1 VTEHFFIVGAQRCGT
16 TYLYHLLDQHP
27 EIEMAHPVRP
37 EPKFFLDD
45 ALFAR
50 GLEEYHRRFF
60 PGKPG
65 AWLKGEKST
74 SYLGSDTA
82 AGRIATAFPKAKIV
96 VMLRDPIER
105 ALSHWRFSVENGV
118 EPLSVEEAFRRE
130 PERRDHFDGE
140 RYSTSPFAYLRR
152 GRYIDDLERW
162 TRLFPLDALK
172 VLVTET
178 VVGNREAVADLYRWL
193 GVDPSYEPAGLKRP
207 VNATAREP
215 GPAATLPNG
224 MREDLAEA
232 FAEPSRRLAERF
244 GLDLSAW
251 RLPGRSGGA

>member
-1 VTEHFFIVGAQRCGT
+1 
-16 TYLYHLLDQHP
+16 
-27 EIEMAHPVRP
+27 
-37 EPKFFLDD
+37 
-45 ALFAR
+45 
-50 GLEEYHRRFF
+50 
-60 PGKPG
+60 
-65 AWLKGEKST
+65 
-74 SYLGSDTA
+74 
-82 AGRIATAFPKAKIV
+82 V

-130 PERRDHFDGE
+130 PERRDHFNGE